1 MLELAKIAAITLDLD
16 DTLWPI
22 WPTIERA
29 ERVLHLWLSQHAPR
43 TAALFSSPQ
52 ALRHIR
58 NELAVSRPE
67 LLSDLSAVRRESIR
81 LALTRA
87 EEDPVLAEAAFDVFF
102 AERQRVELYD
112 DALAALEFLSARFP
126 VVALS
131 NGNADLQQV
140 GLQRYFHGAVSARG
154 FGVGKPDARIFHA
167 AAELARAHPERVLH
181 VGDDAALDV
190 KGAMDAGMQA
200 VWLNRGDAPW
210 PHDGAPHAT
219 VRDLHALCHLLGR
232 PDAVT

>member
-1 MLELAKIAAITLDLD
+1 MLDLAKIAAITLDLD

-29 ERVLHLWLSQHAPR
+29 ERVLHQWLSVHAPQ
-43 TAALFSSPQ
+43 TASLFANPQ
-52 ALRHIR
+52 ALRQIR
-58 NELAVSRPE
+58 NELAESRPD
-67 LLSDLSAVRRESIR
+67 LLADLSAVRRESIR

-87 EEDPVLAEAAFDVFF
+87 GEDPALAEAAFEIFF
-102 AERQRVELYD
+102 AERQRVELFE

-131 NGNADLQQV
+131 NGNADLERV
-140 GLQRYFHGAVSARG
+140 GLHRYFRGALSARG

-167 AAELARAHPERVLH
+167 AAALAQVHPERVLH

-190 KGAMDAGMQA
+190 RGAMDAGMQA
-200 VWLNRGDAPW
+200 VWLNRAATAW
-210 PHDGAPHAT
+210 PHAGMPHAT
-219 VRDLHALCHLLGR
+219 VADLHALCRLLGR
-232 PDAVT
+232 PDA